1 MTGSG
6 LRRPR
11 KKPSHSSPSLGCE
24 RVGQLYREA
33 ARRRRVHP
41 PVGTRA
47 AEGPRGGAAFPSRSP
62 SPRFARRPLVVSS
75 WCDTR
80 ETQEGEM
87 RSGALGFLLREPTA
101 VLFTRKHCTIVGSR
115 SKQLL
120 MIGLR
125 S

>member
-1 MTGSG
+1 VREDDG
-6 LRRPR
+6 LG
-11 KKPSHSSPSLGCE
+11 PSTTEEEAKS
-24 RVGQLYREA
+24 QLTISMVR
-33 ARRRRVHP
+33 ARRSALPARPPTGGHKRR
-41 PVGTRA
+41 
-47 AEGPRGGAAFPSRSP
+47 RGGS

-75 WCDTR
+75 RCDAG

-120 MIGLR
+120 MIGPR